1 MKVGIKK
8 FQEGGQM
15 APQVAPEA
23 APVQEP
29 QNGEPQAE
37 QGENPI
43 MQIAQLAVQA
53 LQNQDCQAAMQVC
66 QAFIQM
72 IQQSQQQATPEQ
84 APEGEPVYKKGGVLI
99 KRIKK

>member
-15 APQVAPEA
+15 APQAAPEA

-43 MQIAQLAVQA
+43 M
-53 LQNQDCQAAMQVC
+53 
-66 QAFIQM
+66 
-72 IQQSQQQATPEQ
+72 
-84 APEGEPVYKKGGVLI
+84 
-99 KRIKK
+99 